1 MTKRFTSLAVATL
14 AVALPAFDAASA
26 QDVTLR
32 AVSAFPTGSTFQ
44 LPFKKF
50 IDEVNA
56 AGDGSVTITYV
67 GGPEAIPSLEVANA
81 VSSGVVDIAVVPT
94 SFYTAELPGAA
105 MIKLATT
112 TMPEQRENGCF
123 ELLDTLHQ
131 DGMNTKYLGR
141 TGDHVQ
147 FHLYMNKKIEEPDLS
162 GLNLRVAAT
171 YQALFGELGANMVN
185 TPPGDVYS
193 ALERGTVD
201 GYGWPSIGIFDLGW
215 DERTSYRVDPGF
227 YIVDVNFLANLDTWD
242 NLTDEQKALLEGK
255 MIDIETGEQEN
266 PQLVEKELARQE
278 AAGIEAITFDGEARD
293 LWEKTAQDAAIAEIA
308 EADPQA
314 VESLREC
321 LIPGEQWD

>member
-1 MTKRFTSLAVATL
+1 MNTKIARVAFTSIVL
-14 AVALPAFDAASA
+14 ALPTFHAATA
-26 QDVTLR
+26 QEKTLR

-44 LPFKKF
+44 LPFKEF

-56 AGDGSVTITYV
+56 AGDGSLAITYV

-81 VSSGVVDIAVVPT
+81 VSTGVIDIALVPT

-112 TMPEQRENGCF
+112 TMPEQRQNGCF

-141 TGDHVQ
+141 TGDYVQ
-147 FHLYMNKKIEEPDLS
+147 FHLYLNKKIEEPDLS

-201 GYGWPSIGIFDLGW
+201 GYGWPSLGIFDLGW
-215 DERTSYRVDPGF
+215 DAHTKYRVDPGF
-227 YIVDVNFLANLDTWD
+227 YIVDLNFLVNADTWSA
-242 NLTDEQKALLEGK
+242 LSDEQKALLESK
-255 MIDIETGEQEN
+255 MIDIESVEQGNAEI
-266 PQLVEKELARQE
+266 VEKELARQAE
-278 AAGIEAITFDGEARD
+278 AGIETIEFQGDAGKVWETTAR
-293 LWEKTAQDAAIAEIA
+293 EAAIKEIA
-308 EADPQA
+308 EADPEA
-314 VESLREC
+314 VETLRGC
-321 LIPGEQWD
+321 LIPNE